1 MEQEI
6 PVIEREKLLQM
17 NYMGIDLG
25 HSDILYMA
33 KICKEDDKNYISKK
47 DSSEVFKPAHI
58 NFDKYHKSNQFITVN
73 EAEELNSIYNKR
85 VFLFNHLSTNQYYN
99 DTLVNDH
106 ILNNHIFK
114 SEWIEQLRQK
124 NAEPTLIQYFERGIN
139 DNFANTTTIETYA
152 RFINANYSSIIEFH
166 KKSPNRKWIYKSYI
180 AKNNSSVPLL
190 QFRFFKDTVVG

>member
-1 MEQEI
+1 MFQTNGKTVSI
-6 PVIEREKLLQM
+6 LYKPVTQIEYRNDLLKKQSNKQPKIDKDQILDLKSLSEIEREKLLQM

-106 ILNNHIFK
+106 VLNNHIFK
-114 SEWIEQLRQK
+114 SEWIEQ
-124 NAEPTLIQYFERGIN
+124 
-139 DNFANTTTIETYA
+139 
-152 RFINANYSSIIEFH
+152 
-166 KKSPNRKWIYKSYI
+166 
-180 AKNNSSVPLL
+180 
-190 QFRFFKDTVVG
+190 